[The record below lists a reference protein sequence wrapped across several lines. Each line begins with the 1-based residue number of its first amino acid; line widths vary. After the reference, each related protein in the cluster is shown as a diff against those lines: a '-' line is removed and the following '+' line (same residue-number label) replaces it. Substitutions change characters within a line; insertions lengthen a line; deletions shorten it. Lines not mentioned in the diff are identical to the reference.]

1 MDSRE
6 YGAVMTPKDYLT
18 VAEVAD
24 ELEMTPSGVYK
35 LIQRGRLKAIR
46 KTAHGTRIAR
56 IALDAYLRRVAGEE
70 PLPIASMGAG
80 EQSLSDLRAE
90 FERETGRTP
99 EQWQRLW
106 KDDRIEDTHANMI
119 WTVRSLA
126 LNAAEAEGAFRAG
139 QNPLLM
145 AAFSRTS

>member
-1 MDSRE
+1 
-6 YGAVMTPKDYLT
+6 MTPKDYLT

-70 PLPIASMGAG
+70 PLPIASVGDG
-80 EQSLSDLRAE
+80 NPSLSDLRAE

-106 KDDRIEDTHANMI
+106 KDDQIEDTHANMI

-126 LNAAEAEGAFRAG
+126 LNAAEVEGASQAG
-139 QNPLLM
+139 QSPLLM
-145 AAFSRTS
+145 AAFSRIS